1 MSRAMKKKVVLLPYD
16 MDTGIGTNNE
26 GDLVFGYSLED
37 TDHLS
42 GQTINLVED
51 GMCVDGEEYTQAG
64 ESVANAEACRTG
76 LLSVSGNTEYEVSD
90 QSESATGINIY
101 LEGGGNKDYLTTSD
115 HATSFTA
122 PSWAETAVITFY
134 GVHNPASFIVSTTT
148 TGADVFNGQKSVLWN
163 NLRDMFPEELAEMY
177 KSLRSSGKLS
187 FEKTEEMFSSHQ
199 AKWPEAIFN
208 EDSLYKYIEPLRESG
223 DKTYLP
229 MLQGSKA
236 AQRKWWLYNRFRYMD
251 SKYNAGDALS
261 DYIQLRGYAKG
272 DITITPYADIYPS
285 IKYGSYLVQTRGERN
300 QSYTIACPLDQMND
314 TEIYIYSASALVSI
328 GDISALKVG
337 LADFSRATKLQ
348 EIKLG
353 DSAPGYSN
361 PNLYSLSFG
370 RNTLLRKVDA
380 RNCVGLGQAHQ
391 GGTQRDVNLSLCTG
405 LEEAYFDGTNVAA
418 VYLPNGGSV
427 QKLHLPG
434 TIANLTLRNLS
445 NLTEFVCPD
454 FTHITTLWLDNPTEV
469 VDTQK
474 IVEDMP
480 VGGRIRLFNFHWE
493 MDGLEDVITMFDKLD
508 TMRGMDQNGDLTS
521 MDQAVYGT
529 IHAVTATE
537 VQINNIRNRYPDVTV
552 TYDILLPTLIYMSED
567 GTTVLK
573 REPVEVGGN
582 GTQSLPP
589 DKENTTQYTYI
600 SLGWSRSVGGEVDPD
615 ALNNIQTDRTV
626 YAVYA
631 SLLQSYDI
639 TFKRGPEDG
648 NDILKTIAV
657 NYGEMPDYG
666 TVTPLSNR
674 GTTYAFYGWSP
685 ELATVTG
692 PAEYTAVFY
701 APVVLSYYDYDGT
714 LLYEEN
720 VAYGGSGRWNTTIT
734 RESTPQFDYTFT
746 GWSATQ
752 GGSASNSSRQNI
764 TSNKSVYAAYSQSI
778 RSYTITFVRESVDG
792 GGTLQTKVVNYGTIP
807 TYTEETPTT
816 TQIGDYEFDGWNPA
830 IAAVTGTQTYTAVF
844 RDLADVVVKYLKRSL
859 TDYESTTA
867 TTIGRSAFY
876 QMYSLTSVKTTAD
889 TINEYAYQSCKN
901 IKTVDLINPTEKITI
916 GSYAFYDIDKME
928 SMFIRSSQVATL
940 GSSSIPMHMAV
951 GYNKAIYVHDNLV
964 ADYKIA
970 DGWANYSNAIHPI
983 SEYPITN
990 FDTIN
995 DDWSTI
1001 VTKVNN
1007 GTADYK
1013 LGDTKSID
1021 FGADGVAYMCIV
1033 GIDKDELSDNS
1044 GGTAK
1049 YTWIAKYLPNITHR
1063 MNPALSGTTEGTGAI
1078 GGWEHCEMRSY
1089 LQNTLWNMLPNE
1101 LTANGV
1107 IKEVKKYSRIYN
1119 TSGTAEND
1127 VITNDRIWIPSA
1139 REINTTDANAE
1150 TQGVIYNEY
1159 YTSSYRRYVLR
1170 ADNSSNT
1177 WLRTA
1182 QSTSGFRNCFSGNV
1196 NTSASS
1202 STPIYI
1208 CFGFCI

>member
-1 MSRAMKKKVVLLPYD
+1 MSRAMKKKVVFLPYD
-16 MDTGIGTNNE
+16 MDTAIGTNNE

-51 GMCVDGEEYTQAG
+51 GMCVDGEEYTQTG
-64 ESVANAEACRTG
+64 ESVTNAEACRTG
-76 LLSVSGNTEYEVSD
+76 LLSISGNTLYEVSD

-122 PSWAETAVITFY
+122 PSWADTAVVTFY
-134 GVHNPASFIVSTTT
+134 GVHNPASFVVSTTT

-236 AQRKWWLYNRFRYMD
+236 NQRKWWLYNRFRYMD

-300 QSYTIACPLDQMND
+300 QSYTVACPLDQMND
-314 TEIYIYSASALVSI
+314 TEIYIYSASALASI

-353 DSAPGYSN
+353 DNTPGYSN

-380 RNCVGLGQAHQ
+380 RNCIGLGQAHQ
-391 GGTQRDVNLSLCTG
+391 GGTQRDVDLSLCTG

-427 QKLHLPG
+427 QKLYLPG

-445 NLTEFVCPD
+445 NLSEFVCPD

-474 IVEDMP
+474 IVKDMP

-493 MDGLEDVITMFDKLD
+493 MDGLEDVIAMFDKLD

-521 MDQAVYGT
+521 MNQAVYGT

-552 TYDILLPTLIYMSED
+552 TYDILLPTLIYMNED

-589 DKENTTQYTYI
+589 NKENTAQYTYI

-615 ALNNIQTDRTV
+615 ALNNIQRDRTV

-639 TFKRGPEDG
+639 TFKRGLEDG
-648 NDILKTIAV
+648 NDILKTITV

-666 TVTPLSNR
+666 NVTPLSSR

-685 ELATVTG
+685 ELATVTE
-692 PAEYTAVFY
+692 PAEYTAVFH

-714 LLYEEN
+714 LLHEEN
-720 VAYGGSGRWNTTIT
+720 VAYGGNGRWDTTLT
-734 RESTPQFDYTFT
+734 RTSTPQFDYTFT

-752 GGSASNSSRQNI
+752 GGSASNASRQNI
-764 TSNKSVYAAYSQSI
+764 TANKSVYAAYSQSI
-778 RSYTITFVRESVDG
+778 RSYTITFVRGSVDG
-792 GGTLQTKVVNYGTIP
+792 GGTLQTKIVNYGTVP

-830 IAAVTGTQTYTAVF
+830 IAAVTGAQTYTAVF

-867 TTIGRSAFY
+867 TTVGKYAFNF
-876 QMYSLTSVKTTAD
+876 MSSLINAKTTAD
-889 TINEYAYQSCKN
+889 TIEERAFNNCTNMET
-901 IKTVDLINPTEKITI
+901 IDFTNPTEKITI
-916 GSYAFYDIDKME
+916 GINAFYSDSKLSSI
-928 SMFIRSSQVATL
+928 FVRSSQVAAL
-940 GSSSIPMHMAV
+940 SSVESIPSHFVV
-951 GYNKAIYVHDNLV
+951 GNAAIYVHNNLV
-964 ADYKIA
+964 NDYKSDSKWSVYA
-970 DGWANYSNAIHPI
+970 DRIYPI
-983 SEYPITN
+983 SAYPVTN

-995 DDWSTI
+995 DNWSTI
-1001 VTKVNN
+1001 IEKINN

-1013 LGDTKSID
+1013 LGDSKSID
-1021 FGADGVAYMCIV
+1021 LGTEGNVRMYIV
-1033 GIDKDELSDNS
+1033 GINKDELSDNS
-1044 GGTAK
+1044 GNTAK
-1049 YTWIAKYLPNITHR
+1049 YTWISRFFPATKHR
-1063 MNPALSGTTEGTGAI
+1063 MNPVLNGTTEGTGTI
-1078 GGWEHCEMRSY
+1078 GGWEHCEIRTY
-1089 LQNTLWNMLPNE
+1089 LNTTIWNLLPSE

-1119 TSGTAEND
+1119 TSNAAENN

-1139 REINTTDANAE
+1139 RELNVTDNYAE
-1150 TQGVIYNEY
+1150 TQGPIYNEY
-1159 YTSSYRRYVLR
+1159 FTDMYHRYNYNVEGSTNTWVRTAYNAGLFR
-1170 ADNSSNT
+1170 YCGSGNINSSNY
-1177 WLRTA
+1177 A
-1182 QSTSGFRNCFSGNV
+1182 YSNSGV
-1196 NTSASS
+1196 
-1202 STPIYI
+1202 
-1208 CFGFCI
+1208 CFGFCT